1 MDSNLKVTPRRYVRD
16 LLCKIW
22 KEITVEPVLILF
34 LLPFHMSALTIQN
47 LSLEKSCRVNLNIS
61 DSVCD
66 AIHQRNRSGYTD
78 DDEVAV
84 QKVVAAAYVW
94 KFVVYGVFPA
104 ILLPFLGSWSDRN
117 NSRKVLMLLPIIGE
131 LITNIAF
138 IFCTYYFYELPMEVN
153 TLVEVLPTAI
163 TGGSNM
169 LFLGVFTHVS
179 AISSP
184 EDRTFRIGIVHTL
197 FCICVT
203 IGSALSG
210 VIYKGIGFY
219 GVFALS
225 LVLYALSGLYAYY
238 KVKEESSIEIKTRTK
253 YELVKDVVNLKKTLS
268 TFNFLV
274 QPNRAIQRKQIFVI
288 MLLAIL
294 VLGPFAGEG
303 TLLYLYTRLK
313 FNWNEIDCSIYF
325 GYTSVA
331 HLTGN
336 FAAIVIFSKWLKFDD
351 AILGAIS
358 SISKICGGIVF
369 ILAEKSFL
377 FYIGALIE
385 AFNGTSFVA
394 SRSIITKLV
403 EEKDLGKVNSLFG
416 IAESLT
422 ILLYV
427 PMYSAL
433 YKATLNIFSASFYIV
448 GIFLTI
454 PAILL
459 YLWLYSKRNDRVL
472 EDEVTIPESMDL
484 FSPGYKNCD

>member
-1 MDSNLKVTPRRYVRD
+1 MEGTLMDAKLKVTPRRHVRD
-16 LLCKIW
+16 VLCKIW
-22 KEITVEPVLILF
+22 KGITVEPVLILF
-34 LLPFHMSALTIQN
+34 MLPFHMSALTIQN
-47 LSLEKSCRVNLNIS
+47 LSLEKSCRVNLNMS

-66 AIHQRNRSGYTD
+66 AIHQRDRSGYND

-117 NSRKVLMLLPIIGE
+117 KTRKILLLLPIIGE

-179 AISSP
+179 AISSS

-219 GVFALS
+219 GVFSLS
-225 LVLYALSGLYAYY
+225 LVLYALAGLYAYY
-238 KVKEESSIEIKTRTK
+238 KVKEEAPIEKKTRTK
-253 YELVKDVVNLKKTLS
+253 YELMKDIVNIKKTLS
-268 TFNFLV
+268 TFHFLI
-274 QPNRAIQRKQIFVI
+274 QPNRGIQRKQIFVI
-288 MLLAIL
+288 VLLAIF

-303 TLLYLYTRLK
+303 ALLYLYTRLK

-331 HLTGN
+331 HLT
-336 FAAIVIFSKWLKFDD
+336 
-351 AILGAIS
+351 
-358 SISKICGGIVF
+358 
-369 ILAEKSFL
+369 
-377 FYIGALIE
+377 GALIE

-433 YKATLNIFSASFYIV
+433 YKATLNIFSASFYV
-448 GIFLTI
+448 LGITLTI

-459 YLWLYSKRNDRVL
+459 YLWLYSKRNERFVE
-472 EDEVTIPESMDL
+472 EDFKFPESREL
-484 FSPGYKNCD
+484 FSPENRNRD

>member
-1 MDSNLKVTPRRYVRD
+1 MEGTLMDAKLKVTPRRHVRD
-16 LLCKIW
+16 VLCKIW
-22 KEITVEPVLILF
+22 KGITVEPVLILF
-34 LLPFHMSALTIQN
+34 MLPFHMSALTIQN
-47 LSLEKSCRVNLNIS
+47 LSLEKSCRVNLNMS

-66 AIHQRNRSGYTD
+66 AIHQRDRSGYND

-117 NSRKVLMLLPIIGE
+117 KTRKILLLLPIIGE

-179 AISSP
+179 AISSS

-219 GVFALS
+219 GVFSLS
-225 LVLYALSGLYAYY
+225 LVLYALAGLYAYY
-238 KVKEESSIEIKTRTK
+238 KVKEEAPIEKKTRTK
-253 YELVKDVVNLKKTLS
+253 YELMKDIVNIKKTLS
-268 TFNFLV
+268 TFHFLI
-274 QPNRAIQRKQIFVI
+274 QPNRGIQRKQIFVI
-288 MLLAIL
+288 VLLAIF

-303 TLLYLYTRLK
+303 ALLYLYTRLK

-336 FAAIVIFSKWLKFDD
+336 FAAILIFSKWLKFDD
-351 AILGAIS
+351 AVLGAIS
-358 SISKICGGIVF
+358 SVSKICGGIVF
-369 ILAEKSFL
+369 MLAEKSFV

-403 EEKDLGKVNSLFG
+403 EEKDLG
-416 IAESLT
+416 IT
-422 ILLYV
+422 
-427 PMYSAL
+427 
-433 YKATLNIFSASFYIV
+433 
-448 GIFLTI
+448 LTI

-459 YLWLYSKRNDRVL
+459 YLWLYSKRNERFVE
-472 EDEVTIPESMDL
+472 EDFKFPESREL
-484 FSPGYKNCD
+484 FSPENRNRD